1 MMFQFFVRFYAFV
14 FVSLSNALLGI
25 PFLGR
30 FIDLTLAFAASA
42 VRFGAGNHV
51 ASNVNHCKRPKKM
64 LQLYEYEGCPFCRRV
79 REALTVLD
87 LDAEIYPTPRETF
100 KKYGYVDESRFRPAV
115 LKLGGK
121 LQFPFLVD
129 PNNGVKM
136 YESAKIVEYLW
147 SEYGAEA
154 SPFVL
159 DALASLPVLNL
170 GVFLASGI
178 RMLPQHGLLRTPSV
192 NPEKKLVL
200 YSMESSPYCRIV
212 REALSTLELPY
223 VLKNCAHGS
232 LRNRLVFRKK
242 YMSHLSSSR
251 RMVGGLLKKNIVKLP
266 FLVDEN
272 TGIEMSESA
281 EIVQYLMKTYRK
293 GDSVNE
299 SMFDYS
305 TEGAAD
311 GHMKIM

>member
-1 MMFQFFVRFYAFV
+1 M
-14 FVSLSNALLGI
+14 FVSLSNILLGI
-25 PFLGR
+25 PYLGR
-30 FIDLTLAFAASA
+30 FVDLTLAFAASA
-42 VRFGAGNHV
+42 ARLGAGNHV
-51 ASNVNHCKRPKKM
+51 ANNVNRCKRPKQM

-79 REALTVLD
+79 REVLTILD

-100 KKYGYVDESRFRPAV
+100 KKYGYVDESRFRPSV

-129 PNNGVKM
+129 PNNDVKM

-147 SEYGAEA
+147 SEYGKEA

-159 DALASLPVLNL
+159 DRVASLPILNL
-170 GVFLASGI
+170 GVFIASGI
-178 RMLPQHGLLRTPSV
+178 RMLPRHGLLRTPSIY
-192 NPEKKLVL
+192 PEKKLVL

-223 VLKNCAHGS
+223 VLKNCAHGT
-232 LRNRLVFRKK
+232 LRNRLEFRKK

-272 TGIEMSESA
+272 TGVEMSESA
-281 EIVQYLMKTYRK
+281 EIVQYLIKTYQK
-293 GDSVNE
+293 GNSVNE

-305 TEGAAD
+305 TEGATD
-311 GHMKIM
+311 GHMKVM